1 MWGVG
6 FAVEFEGEGLFGGRV
21 RKRKM
26 GPVVRDKMCVGGKDA
41 RGYSSD
47 IGGAGGGEGGGR
59 GRGFGEG
66 EMGEARKG
74 AAPEFVVGL
83 VHGFLGFVGGVRSCC
98 VYEGG

>member
-6 FAVEFEGEGLFGGRV
+6 FAVEFEGDGLFGGRV

-41 RGYSSD
+41 RRNFSD
-47 IGGAGGGEGGGR
+47 GGGAGGGEGGRR
-59 GRGFGEG
+59 GLDGGKAG
-66 EMGEARKG
+66 GG